1 MFSPARLFA
10 RLRNAKEVP
19 LKDGAK
25 KNWLGGAE
33 EEEEE
38 EERGGKLGWVR
49 INRGRMLTCCCFAA
63 SSSQL
68 IQHCQTI
75 SNDDTD
81 ISIQTYSNVVSK

>member
-33 EEEEE
+33 EEE
-38 EERGGKLGWVR
+38 RGGS
-49 INRGRMLTCCCFAA
+49 RGVCE
-63 SSSQL
+63 
-68 IQHCQTI
+68 
-75 SNDDTD
+75 
-81 ISIQTYSNVVSK
+81 

>member
-25 KNWLGGAE
+25 KKNWLGGAE
-33 EEEEE
+33 EEE
-38 EERGGKLGWVR
+38 RGGKLGCVR

-68 IQHCQTI
+68 IQH
-75 SNDDTD
+75 S
-81 ISIQTYSNVVSK
+81 QTYPMMISQTQIFLFKYVVSK

>member
-33 EEEEE
+33 EEEEKE
-38 EERGGKLGWVR
+38 KGGG
-49 INRGRMLTCCCFAA
+49 GGA
-63 SSSQL
+63 SWAV
-68 IQHCQTI
+68 CE
-75 SNDDTD
+75 
-81 ISIQTYSNVVSK
+81 

>member
-38 EERGGKLGWVR
+38 EEERGGKLGCVR

-68 IQHCQTI
+68 IQHCQTT
-75 SNDDTD
+75 SNDD
-81 ISIQTYSNVVSK
+81 